1 MFDFIRTTAVVPD
14 IMVGN
19 ADFNTDR
26 ILEYIDDISENDR
39 SNIVVF
45 PELSITGFTC
55 ADLFFQSELYNAV
68 LRNIG
73 RILKHTAY
81 REGIYLIGAP
91 IKANG
96 QIYNC
101 ALVIENGKIH
111 GIVPKTFLPNY
122 NEFYEKRWFSS
133 ASDLMLNEISSRE

>member
-45 PELSITGFTC
+45 PEL
-55 ADLFFQSELYNAV
+55 
-68 LRNIG
+68 
-73 RILKHTAY
+73 
-81 REGIYLIGAP
+81 
-91 IKANG
+91 
-96 QIYNC
+96 
-101 ALVIENGKIH
+101 
-111 GIVPKTFLPNY
+111 
-122 NEFYEKRWFSS
+122 
-133 ASDLMLNEISSRE
+133 